1 MTLIAI
7 PTDDG
12 QTISSHLGQAL
23 FYVVVSAEEPAP
35 KYEFRNKP
43 AHAADSGHTYVNT
56 IDRAGSSHSAQAG
69 RMFEPIKD
77 CQVLISGGMGRP
89 AYDKAVASGLQVI
102 LTGERAIP
110 VVLASFISGDLKS
123 DLRRVHN
130 HNHE

>member
-1 MTLIAI
+1 MTMIVI

-23 FYVVVSAEEPAP
+23 FYVVVSTEDPAP

-43 AHAADSGHTYVNT
+43 AHAADGDHTHVNT
-56 IDRAGSSHSAQAG
+56 IDRAGSSQSAQAG

-77 CQVLISGGMGRP
+77 CQVLISGGMGQP

-110 VVLASFISGDLKS
+110 AALASFRAGTLKT
-123 DLRRVHN
+123 DPRRVH
-130 HNHE
+130 HHH